1 MVLKTPFLI
10 HLPTK
15 TRTESKTSLSS
26 QYVKVKRGIVPPCK
40 HIWMSH
46 FNSSKTLYSP
56 TLPVNTPGTTQI
68 PTSFCRF
75 VCTSRQIRHSFLES
89 LYRMFRSQNSQK
101 CLCGMLRKSYSSSSN
116 PRVLDVHRMISFAMM
131 HLYFGKKHAQ
141 HILHCQINKKK

>member
-1 MVLKTPFLI
+1 MSRLREELFLPANISECPILTAAKLFILPHCLLTPQAL
-10 HLPTK
+10 HKYQLP
-15 TRTESKTSLSS
+15 
-26 QYVKVKRGIVPPCK
+26 
-40 HIWMSH
+40 
-46 FNSSKTLYSP
+46 
-56 TLPVNTPGTTQI
+56 
-68 PTSFCRF
+68 F
-75 VCTSRQIRHSFLES
+75 VVSTSRQIRHSFLES